1 MTGIN
6 KVLVMLVIKM
16 YSLIVYFTQNVY
28 RIHVHKF
35 LAGTRAG

>member
-6 KVLVMLVIKM
+6 QILVMLVIKI
-16 YSLIVYFTQNVY
+16 YSLIVYFTKNVY